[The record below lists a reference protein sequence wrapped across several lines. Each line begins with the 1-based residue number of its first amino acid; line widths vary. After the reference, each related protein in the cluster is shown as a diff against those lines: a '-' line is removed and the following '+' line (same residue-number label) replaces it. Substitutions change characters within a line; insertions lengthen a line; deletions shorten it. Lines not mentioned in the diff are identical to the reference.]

1 MRTEDDSKRYR
12 NIFITFFSG
21 FEEEITYDKDV
32 NTFQVGYIIISIIL
46 VFFGIFGMCLN
57 GWAIYLFTKTKTV
70 SIEYPLYLEHKSL
83 KNESKSSNMVL
94 IITYIYFR

>member
-1 MRTEDDSKRYR
+1 MTTEDDSKRYR
-12 NIFITFFSG
+12 NIFVKLFSS

-32 NTFQVGYIIISIIL
+32 NTFQVSYIIVGIIL

-70 SIEYPLYLEHKSL
+70 SIEYPLCL
-83 KNESKSSNMVL
+83 
-94 IITYIYFR
+94 